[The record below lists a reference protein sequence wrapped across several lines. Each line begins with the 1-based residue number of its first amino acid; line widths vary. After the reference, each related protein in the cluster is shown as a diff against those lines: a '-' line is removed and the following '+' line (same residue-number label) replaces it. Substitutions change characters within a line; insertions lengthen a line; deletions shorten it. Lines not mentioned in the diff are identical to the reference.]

1 MHNVGLRC
9 FKAHVENEVRLVLEH
24 LWMSRLNFLVKIN
37 VRVSLSKAHKEIDD
51 DNLEGE
57 K

>member
-1 MHNVGLRC
+1 
-9 FKAHVENEVRLVLEH
+9 
-24 LWMSRLNFLVKIN
+24 MSRLNFLVKIN
-37 VRVSLSKAHKEIDD
+37 VRLSLSKAHKEIDD